1 MTCTATVPAILSGA
15 RPSPAWSATEPWLRR
30 SGTFKLDDWTAAV
43 GYAVD
48 GIFCH
53 VVATLTPDPP
63 AEGGAGR
70 APVRFAVTLAP
81 GERHTITM
89 ARPTQTPAPAVL
101 AIAHTADALSI
112 EVVRPAG
119 PRPTPA

>member
-1 MTCTATVPAILSGA
+1 MTRTATVPTIRPGT
-15 RPSPAWSATEPWLRR
+15 RPSPAWSAAEPWLRR
-30 SGTFKLDDWTAAV
+30 SGTFKLDDWTATV

-53 VVATLTPDPP
+53 VVATLTPGPP

-89 ARPTQTPAPAVL
+89 ARATQTPAPSVL
-101 AIAHTADALSI
+101 AIAHTAYALSV
-112 EVVRPAG
+112 EVVGPAA
-119 PRPTPA
+119 RAALQ